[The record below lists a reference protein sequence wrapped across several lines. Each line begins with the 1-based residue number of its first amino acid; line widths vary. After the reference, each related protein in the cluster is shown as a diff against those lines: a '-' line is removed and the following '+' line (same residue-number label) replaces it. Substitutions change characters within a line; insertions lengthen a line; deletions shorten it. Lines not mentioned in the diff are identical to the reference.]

1 MHTVHI
7 TAISRDRFVD
17 AARAV
22 REAYA
27 LMAEDNPQ
35 AVSLTLE
42 DAGAILEEAGANPP
56 KLILKTEDRDLAYR
70 VWRAL
75 NVTEVMRAFMDLDVE
90 EFKRR
95 VEGKPARTPEEVFA
109 GRSADH
115 IGAVASEHEPEE
127 VEVFSTQAY
136 ETAMVLMTMTEGNP
150 LRAAAQAH
158 ALGRTTGDEDFYTE
172 VKAALVHA
180 FPWLES
186 TLREN
191 GMLS

>member
-1 MHTVHI
+1 MMHTVHI
-7 TAISRDRFVD
+7 TAVFKDRFVD

-27 LMAEDNPQ
+27 IMAEDNPQ

-56 KLILKTEDRDLAYR
+56 KPILKTDDRDLAER

-75 NVTEVMRAFMDLDVE
+75 NVEGVLRAFMDLDVE

-95 VEGKPARTPEEVFA
+95 IEGKPARTPEEVF
-109 GRSADH
+109 RSADH
-115 IGAVASEHEPEE
+115 IGAVASEHEPPE

-136 ETAMVLMTMTEGNP
+136 ETCMVLMTMTEGNP

-191 GMLS
+191 GMWP